1 MNNLPEPKLRDG
13 NKLHKNEVFR
23 EGKFGDDVVK
33 KIGAR
38 IVYLIYTGRNDLSG
52 DDWADIFAASV
63 GGQSFNSPI
72 GIADVALNKCAWS
85 MKTVKNSSPF
95 SATAVRLI
103 SGRCSPDYSYGI
115 ENPRDDVQKTG
126 NAVLAIYNSR
136 VQISYVDYNPV
147 RTCVLVR
154 NPLLSE
160 FVLFEHRLESC
171 AIADYRWTE
180 NAKGNFEGIRK
191 ADDQHCFTWQPHG
204 SQFTIVERVPD
215 TAVKF
220 RLRIPERLPLEVAL
234 QNMNFDDSWVSI
246 IK

>member
-1 MNNLPEPKLRDG
+1 
-13 NKLHKNEVFR
+13 
-23 EGKFGDDVVK
+23 
-33 KIGAR
+33 
-38 IVYLIYTGRNDLSG
+38 
-52 DDWADIFAASV
+52 
-63 GGQSFNSPI
+63 
-72 GIADVALNKCAWS
+72 

-160 FVLFEHRLESC
+160 FVLFEHRLESY

>member
-1 MNNLPEPKLRDG
+1 
-13 NKLHKNEVFR
+13 
-23 EGKFGDDVVK
+23 
-33 KIGAR
+33 
-38 IVYLIYTGRNDLSG
+38 
-52 DDWADIFAASV
+52 
-63 GGQSFNSPI
+63 
-72 GIADVALNKCAWS
+72 

-115 ENPRDDVQKTG
+115 ENPHDDVQKTG